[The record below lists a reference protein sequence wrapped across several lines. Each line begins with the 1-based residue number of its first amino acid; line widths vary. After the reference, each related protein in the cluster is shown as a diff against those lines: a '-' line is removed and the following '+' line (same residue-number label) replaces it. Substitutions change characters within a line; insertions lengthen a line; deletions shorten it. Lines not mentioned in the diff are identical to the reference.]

1 MCARARERKS
11 KCVCVCVCVLV
22 LREMGD
28 VRFFEVRPFNLF
40 PLPFNLSILQ
50 SLPFPSPFASGAVST
65 TVRTAMRIIRRKR
78 AIPTAIGNNGKMVLS
93 LC

>member
-50 SLPFPSPFASGAVST
+50 SFNLFRFHHRLPL
-65 TVRTAMRIIRRKR
+65 VRLA
-78 AIPTAIGNNGKMVLS
+78 PQ
-93 LC
+93 